1 MNRRLNLANV
11 SLLSINHILD
21 LHLYLISS
29 ITIRV
34 VSVAMILY
42 FVVEM
47 LDYEGDI
54 VVGNLSY
61 APAQNSEQT

>member
-34 VSVAMILY
+34 VRLAMILY

-54 VVGNLSY
+54 VVGKVVKLCSC
-61 APAQNSEQT
+61 PKR